1 MSWVSSPTERG
12 RREEE
17 NGTSSGVNG
26 YPEKENW
33 EPVPEKPLLANTVK
47 DTSNGQI
54 DGSGASYGRRRR
66 ILKPQ
71 FKSESR
77 AVR

>member
-1 MSWVSSPTERG
+1 MSWVSSPIERG

-17 NGTSSGVNG
+17 NGTSSRVNG